1 MSTGLSANRAVND
14 SGKTHGTM
22 NMIRARYLVDYYKMS
37 SSCLN
42 LFFPGGP
49 IFSVLGSSRNDN
61 ASIQ

>member
-1 MSTGLSANRAVND
+1 MDRTISESSSKRQRKD
-14 SGKTHGTM
+14 SWDDEYDKGKVP
-22 NMIRARYLVDYYKMS
+22 YYYKMS